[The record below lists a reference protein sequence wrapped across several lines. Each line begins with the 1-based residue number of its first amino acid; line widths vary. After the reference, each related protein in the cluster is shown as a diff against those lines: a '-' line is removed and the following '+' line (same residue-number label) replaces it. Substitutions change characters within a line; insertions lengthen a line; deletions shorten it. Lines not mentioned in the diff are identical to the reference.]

1 LIEEPAM
8 SLHKSSDSPK
18 SVQASRNAWL
28 DDQTDTPLIDDY
40 AKRLGSFL
48 DAMADGRVDK
58 SELKAQEKRL
68 VALMKAVEPKLD
80 DGLHE
85 QVTSLL
91 CELTAYNVM
100 QTVHEMTSAAKPKTK
115 FRG

>member
-1 LIEEPAM
+1 M
-8 SLHKSSDSPK
+8 SAHKSSDPSK
-18 SVQASRNAWL
+18 SAKTSRAAWL
-28 DDQTDTPLIDDY
+28 DDKTETPLIDDY

-48 DAMADGRVDK
+48 DAMADGRVDRH
-58 SELKAQEKRL
+58 ELKDQEKRL

-80 DGLHE
+80 DELHG
-85 QVTSLL
+85 QMTALL

-100 QTVHEMTSAAKPKTK
+100 QTVHELASAARPKTK